1 MKAMNHLKFLLLL
14 TSVCAAPREGEMPPQ
29 QMACSGQADTQPL
42 YLGVFLAT
50 DFSFRSCSP
59 YKTDSMLQDYLKA
72 FVGGMALYFQDTSPA
87 IKLSYLGSR
96 NLTEEEERDILGIKE
111 NEADTTVKGADAIK
125 ALIEVTI
132 NENFI
137 GDNKLFLVLTGFNI
151 TEEETKHKAN
161 GNAVI
166 PTSGGSSDED
176 YDDYMSLSARSGS
189 KKNVFQ
195 NVPGLSQYGS
205 ICGMSSAIVQD
216 FGSNFSGIP
225 SAALQVATVLGP
237 KYKGNISR
245 RTCPEYEVRPTK
257 FYGDECYRI
266 SNYGDQEAGFECLD
280 EPITGAE
287 TELMTPKQFY
297 AKYSSWTPCR
307 TSYLG
312 SQECQ
317 KSSKS
322 SSKKSKCTISCCA
335 EYKYF
340 KLNLKLGDIS
350 APDGE
355 NCDANKIC
363 VGGKC
368 VVNTKS
374 IEGK

>member
-1 MKAMNHLKFLLLL
+1 MRVMRFLVFMLL
-14 TSVCAAPREGEMPPQ
+14 
-29 QMACSGQADTQPL
+29 SGGAYADTQPL

-87 IKLSYLGSR
+87 IKVSYLGSR
-96 NLTEEEERDILGIKE
+96 NLTEEEERDILGIKG
-111 NEADTTVKGADAIK
+111 NEADITVKGADAIK
-125 ALIEVTI
+125 ALIGVTI
-132 NENFI
+132 TEDFL
-137 GDNKLFLVLTGFNI
+137 GHNKLFLVLTGFNI
-151 TEEETKHKAN
+151 TEEETMHKAN

-245 RTCPEYEVRPTK
+245 RSCPEYEVSPTK
-257 FYGDECYRI
+257 FDGDECYMI
-266 SNYGDQEAGFECLD
+266 SQYGDDEKGMDCLH
-280 EPITGAE
+280 EPIQDAE
-287 TELMTPKQFY
+287 TELMTPNQFY
-297 AKYSSWTPCR
+297 GKYSSWTPCR

-317 KSSKS
+317 TPKRTSYPHRSCK
-322 SSKKSKCTISCCA
+322 ISCC
-335 EYKYF
+335 
-340 KLNLKLGDIS
+340 LNSPFPFLTKAYGPIP

-355 NCDANKIC
+355 ECEKQKIC
-363 VGGKC
+363 VEGRC
-368 VVNTKS
+368 VASKTSPGNS
-374 IEGK
+374 